1 MIKKIMFATA
11 KAGFKKLRKEHKS
24 QVRRAASEFKKRK
37 IVIPVEPYDLKK
49 KAFKRSFRSTKFM
62 DKAAYLAAPKTK
74 KLPRGGKP
82 TMVGKAFASDKPGK
96 GLQVPMITKGQRK
109 AIQRSISDSVRT
121 FLREKGVKGYKFG
134 GMNKKMFKG
143 GLLTAGIKAAYKA
156 YRKSGGKKV
165 ADRVRDE
172 MKSLTKPAPRS
183 QQLREDPGGRIKA
196 FKFPVRDYKRLYGE
210 SEYSVKARKPS
221 LRTLNKSDVKGRMK
235 EDLKSKLRATK
246 DKATRRKLIRDI
258 NKLD

>member
-1 MIKKIMFATA
+1 
-11 KAGFKKLRKEHKS
+11 
-24 QVRRAASEFKKRK
+24 
-37 IVIPVEPYDLKK
+37 
-49 KAFKRSFRSTKFM
+49 
-62 DKAAYLAAPKTK
+62 
-74 KLPRGGKP
+74 
-82 TMVGKAFASDKPGK
+82 
-96 GLQVPMITKGQRK
+96 
-109 AIQRSISDSVRT
+109 
-121 FLREKGVKGYKFG
+121 
-134 GMNKKMFKG
+134 MFKG

-172 MKSLTKPAPRS
+172 MKALTKPAPRS

-196 FKFPVRDYKRLYGE
+196 IKFPVKDYKRLYGE

-258 NKLD
+258 NKLK